1 MNLCAES
8 PRFLQRF
15 RTCSTQVCG
24 DLGRQSVEEELQ
36 VVVRVPVVTEDAGE
50 LAYQKMNEL
59 TTSGALVWAKSLEAD
74 PKVVGLDWNHS
85 LKTRN
90 LDGYQ
95 TGPKIFDSTAKREK
109 QQNRCGQLTVQ
120 YVFNKT
126 AQDSVKNVVS
136 SI

>member
-1 MNLCAES
+1 MNLCAKS

-74 PKVVGLDWNHS
+74 PKVVGLDWNHRYFFS
-85 LKTRN
+85 KA
-90 LDGYQ
+90 
-95 TGPKIFDSTAKREK
+95 F
-109 QQNRCGQLTVQ
+109 
-120 YVFNKT
+120 
-126 AQDSVKNVVS
+126 
-136 SI
+136 